1 MVHSRIAPHTLVRS
15 LIICVIS
22 TFSNVSISQGQAAP
36 PLSAYNV
43 DPSTVTVAGISSG
56 GFMAV
61 QLQVAYSI
69 RIFGTAIFAG
79 GPYYCAQDSAT
90 TAQGSCKSGNG
101 IPLQALIDY
110 TNSQASSGTIEPTS
124 NIASKPIYMFS
135 GINDTTVHQPVMNT
149 LQQYYEVYTG
159 SANITYNN
167 NSQAA
172 HAWIS
177 PDGPNSC
184 NSSYIPYIDNCGID
198 PEQTFL
204 SMFYG
209 TLNPKNTAPLAGSY
223 VQFDQ
228 NAFVTGDNAN
238 SYSMDS
244 TGWLFVPANCA
255 NGQACR
261 LVVALHGCLQY
272 QGIVQQQFVQ
282 KSGINEWADT
292 NNIIVL
298 YPQTIASWPNNPLGC
313 WDWWGY
319 TSSDYAL
326 RSGPQMRAI
335 IAMVSRITSGFI
347 GGGGVPAAP
356 TGLAASGATESSVS
370 LSWNPNAQAS
380 SYNIYRDGN
389 SVGMANAASYI
400 DGGLSASTTYSY
412 TVSAL
417 NSSGESAQSMAVS
430 ATTLAAGSGGI
441 PAAPNGLTV
450 SGRTTSSVSLTWN
463 ASAQAAAY
471 NVYRDGTKVGSS
483 SSTSYIDSGL
493 SGGAT
498 YIYAVTAMKSSGESA
513 KSRTVTAATQPQAV
527 TAPVAQHYAD
537 GRLTVPQFLQL
548 GQEYGYVTPIT
559 LYLCGSAWTN
569 SSTCGPIH

>member
-1 MVHSRIAPHTLVRS
+1 MTHPHMVPHSLIRR

-22 TFSNVSISQGQAAP
+22 AFTIVSNSQGQAAP
-36 PLSAYNV
+36 PLSAFNV
-43 DPSTVTVAGISSG
+43 DPSTVTVSGISSG

-61 QLQVAYSI
+61 QLQVAYSK

-79 GPYYCAQDSAT
+79 GPYYCAQDSGT
-90 TAQGSCKSGNG
+90 TAQGYCESGNG

-110 TNSQASSGTIEPTS
+110 TNGQASSGTIDPTS

-135 GINDTTVHQPVMNT
+135 GVNDTTVHQSVMNA
-149 LQQYYEVYTG
+149 LQQYYETYTK
-159 SANITYNN
+159 STNITYNN

-184 NSSYIPYIDNCGID
+184 NSAYIPYINNCGID

-209 TLNPKNTAPLAGSY
+209 TLNPKNTGSVAGSY

-228 NAFVTGDNAN
+228 NAFVSGGNAN

-298 YPQTIASWPNNPLGC
+298 YPQTIASSPNNPLGC

-326 RSGPQMRAI
+326 RSGPQMVAI
-335 IAMVSRITSGFI
+335 MAMVSQITSGFI
-347 GGGGVPAAP
+347 GRGGVPAVP
-356 TGLAASGATESSVS
+356 TGLAVSGTTESSVS
-370 LSWNPNAQAS
+370 LTWKPNTQAS

-389 SVGMANAASYI
+389 NVGTTNAASYR
-400 DGGLSASTTYSY
+400 DGGLSANTTYSY

-430 ATTLAAGSGGI
+430 ATTLGASGI
-441 PAAPNGLTV
+441 PAVPNGLTV
-450 SGRTTSSVSLTWN
+450 SGTTTSSVSLTWN
-463 ASAQAAAY
+463 ASARALAY
-471 NVYRDGTKVGSS
+471 NVYRNGNKVGSS
-483 SSTSYIDSGL
+483 SSTSYNDSGL
-493 SGGAT
+493 SGGT
-498 YIYAVTAMKSSGESA
+498 NYIFAVTAVNSSGESA
-513 KSRTVTAATQPQAV
+513 KSQTVTAATQPQAV
-527 TAPVAQHYAD
+527 MAPVAQHYAD
-537 GRLTVPQFLQL
+537 GRLTLAQFLQL
-548 GQEYGYVTPIT
+548 GQRYGYVTPIT
-559 LYLCGSAWTN
+559 LYLCGSEWTN

>member
-1 MVHSRIAPHTLVRS
+1 MTHPHMVPHSLIRR

-22 TFSNVSISQGQAAP
+22 AFTIVSNSRGQAAP
-36 PLSAYNV
+36 PLSAFNV
-43 DPSTVTVAGISSG
+43 DPSTVTVSGISSG

-61 QLQVAYSI
+61 QLQVAYSK

-79 GPYYCAQDSAT
+79 GPYYCAQDSGT
-90 TAQGSCKSGNG
+90 TAQGYCESGNG

-110 TNSQASSGTIEPTS
+110 TNGQASSGTIDPTS

-135 GINDTTVHQPVMNT
+135 GVNDTTVHQSVMNA
-149 LQQYYEVYTG
+149 LQQYYETYTK
-159 SANITYNN
+159 STNITYNN

-184 NSSYIPYIDNCGID
+184 NSAYIPYINNCGID

-209 TLNPKNTAPLAGSY
+209 TLNPKNTGSVAGSY

-228 NAFVTGDNAN
+228 NAFVSGGNAN

-298 YPQTIASWPNNPLGC
+298 YPQTIASSPNNPLGC

-326 RSGPQMRAI
+326 RSGPQMVAI
-335 IAMVSRITSGFI
+335 MAMVSQITSGFI
-347 GGGGVPAAP
+347 GRGGVPAVP
-356 TGLAASGATESSVS
+356 TGLAVSGTTESSVKS
-370 LSWNPNAQAS
+370 HLEAK
-380 SYNIYRDGN
+380 Y
-389 SVGMANAASYI
+389 
-400 DGGLSASTTYSY
+400 
-412 TVSAL
+412 
-417 NSSGESAQSMAVS
+417 
-430 ATTLAAGSGGI
+430 AGFQ
-441 PAAPNGLTV
+441 LQYL
-450 SGRTTSSVSLTWN
+450 SGR
-463 ASAQAAAY
+463 Q
-471 NVYRDGTKVGSS
+471 
-483 SSTSYIDSGL
+483 
-493 SGGAT
+493 
-498 YIYAVTAMKSSGESA
+498 
-513 KSRTVTAATQPQAV
+513 
-527 TAPVAQHYAD
+527 
-537 GRLTVPQFLQL
+537 
-548 GQEYGYVTPIT
+548 
-559 LYLCGSAWTN
+559 
-569 SSTCGPIH
+569 